1 MPWSRLAHTRQAAT
15 AARVQRIIGSI
26 GLAGLLVVT
35 WSQGEAPPKPVYE
48 LNLRVDPVPL
58 PPARETA
65 RLGAFR
71 LEKIWRLRSKSIR
84 FGGYSSLLAMPR
96 GRWVAVSDN
105 GAWLRFTPPDRP
117 GPGPTAKALSLGT
130 ADGKEFSDVES
141 ATRDPVSGQIWVG
154 LEGRNQII
162 RLRRDFK
169 MTAAIQPPA
178 MRDWGDNSGPES
190 LVRLADGC
198 FLTVREVPGHF
209 FASTGNPGL
218 LFPRDPT
225 SGARPLRFTF
235 DGPRNFAVTD
245 MAQMPDGRVLVLM
258 RRLIWPFPM
267 RFASRIA
274 IGDPRTIRGGKPW
287 HVEEVAR
294 LASVLPIDNL
304 EGMTVEPRADGRL
317 GVWLISDDNH
327 ADYQRT
333 LLFRLSV
340 DPARLPWPR

>member
-1 MPWSRLAHTRQAAT
+1 M
-15 AARVQRIIGSI
+15 QRIIGSL
-26 GLAGLLVVT
+26 GLVGLLVVT
-35 WSQGEAPPKPVYE
+35 WSQGEPPPKPIYE
-48 LNLRVDPVPL
+48 LNLRVNAEPL
-58 PPARETA
+58 PPARQTA

-71 LEKIWRLRSKSIR
+71 LEKIWRLRSRSIR
-84 FGGYSSLLAMPR
+84 FGGYSALLAIPG
-96 GRWVAVSDN
+96 GRWAAFSDS
-105 GAWLRFTPPDRP
+105 GALLRFTPPDRA
-117 GPGPTAKALSLGT
+117 GPGPAASPLLLGS

-141 ATRDPVSGQIWVG
+141 ATRDPVSGRFWVG

-162 RLRRDFK
+162 RLGPDYVK
-169 MTAAIQPPA
+169 TAAIQPPA
-178 MRDWGDNSGPES
+178 MQDWGDNTGPES
-190 LVRLADGC
+190 LVRLTDGR
-198 FLTVREVPGHF
+198 FLTVREVPGRF
-209 FASTGNPGL
+209 FAGTGNPGL

-235 DGPRNFAVTD
+235 DGPRNFAITD

-274 IGDPRTIRGGKPW
+274 IGDPRAIREGEPW

-340 DPARLPWPR
+340 DPARLPWPK